1 MIEVLE
7 TDGLLSQ
14 GVGEREV
21 TPLPSTTINV
31 DELEDDKDTEY
42 PEHFD
47 GNDRS
52 SKESSTSVMYTV
64 DSTEDVAI
72 NIDTEFCSDED
83 DTDLLSP
90 TSSSK
95 NKPNYHRHPK
105 PPFSYIA
112 LIAMAIKDSSTGKLT
127 LAEINEYLMKRFPF
141 FRGSYTGWRNSVRH
155 NLSLN
160 ECFIKI
166 LRDPSRPWGKDN
178 YWTINENSEYT
189 FADGVFRRRRKR
201 INRSRKKANRKSH
214 LHGVERFDGHRRHHH
229 HQQQQQQQRPTK
241 GKFTGPFS
249 IDSILGKTDATKD
262 EENIEDHFDI
272 DSNPNSPPESYHYFD
287 QRVPAII
294 SPQDS
299 ILDPPTKSRLIPP
312 PTVDF
317 KTFRAHIPPSSSATI
332 GHLQQRYGLTNRSF
346 ELETL
351 QYQSRVKSDASST
364 VFAGGILA
372 TTPIESLS
380 GEHRVRLPW
389 GRPMMPT
396 RIPAGVCFA
405 PVAKR
410 SVPHVGFLVENLIS
424 R

>member
-1 MIEVLE
+1 MIEVFE
-7 TDGLLSQ
+7 TDGMTT
-14 GVGEREV
+14 
-21 TPLPSTTINV
+21 TPHHQDPTDDVPVPSTPV
-31 DELEDDKDTEY
+31 DKGVADKDSDLSHG
-42 PEHFD
+42 HFD
-47 GNDRS
+47 DNVKAL
-52 SKESSTSVMYTV
+52 SKEDMSSDYVV
-64 DSTEDVAI
+64 DSAEDAARLHI
-72 NIDTEFCSDED
+72 ETDYSDED
-83 DTDLLSP
+83 DSEALSP

-112 LIAMAIKDSSTGKLT
+112 LIAMAIKDSPAGKLT

-201 INRSRKKANRKSH
+201 INRSHKSSKSH
-214 LHGVERFDGHRRHHH
+214 LHGVHRIGSHH
-229 HQQQQQQQRPTK
+229 HQQQQKSK

-249 IDSILGKTDATKD
+249 IDSILGNTHSKD
-262 EENIEDHFDI
+262 DESGDEHL
-272 DSNPNSPPESYHYFD
+272 DSNPASPSDVYQLE
-287 QRVPAII
+287 RVPAIR
-294 SPQDS
+294 SPRRDS
-299 ILDPPTKSRLIPP
+299 NLEPSAQSLLPPSPPLDLKP
-312 PTVDF
+312 
-317 KTFRAHIPPSSSATI
+317 FRHIPTASSAVTSI
-332 GHLQQRYGLTNRSF
+332 GHLQQRYSLSTRSF
-346 ELETL
+346 ELEAI
-351 QYQSRVKSDASST
+351 QYQSRVKSELNPN
-364 VFAGGILA
+364 VFAAGGLLA
-372 TTPIESLS
+372 TAAPLESLS

-389 GRPMMPT
+389 GRPMVPA
-396 RIPAGVCFA
+396 RIPAGLCFA

-410 SVPHVGFLVENLIS
+410 SFPTHSGFLVENLIS